1 MVQAVMS
8 RGKDKMNLKNII
20 LITIFIVLVGVN
32 YYFINDVYNIINKLN
47 SKIADIEMM
56 LYVEFDV
63 DTRDFDM

>member
-1 MVQAVMS
+1 MS